1 MFRCRFENIAQRR
14 YERINAATQILEID
28 KDDIACI
35 HHCVGRLAHLTIEAE
50 YRNAMHR
57 IDEVRRLNHVVL
69 LVAAQTMLWP
79 ESRGD
84 LQVAAC
90 C

>member
-1 MFRCRFENIAQRR
+1 MH
-14 YERINAATQILEID
+14 RIV
-28 KDDIACI
+28 K
-35 HHCVGRLAHLTIEAE
+35 VGRL
-50 YRNAMHR
+50 
-57 IDEVRRLNHVVL
+57 DHVVL
-69 LVAAQTMLWP
+69 LVAAQTMLWT